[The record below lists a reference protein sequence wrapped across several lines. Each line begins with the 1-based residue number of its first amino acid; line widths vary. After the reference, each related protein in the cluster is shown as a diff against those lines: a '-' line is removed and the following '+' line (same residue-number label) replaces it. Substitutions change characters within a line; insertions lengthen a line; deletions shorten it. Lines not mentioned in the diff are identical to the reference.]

1 MEIFPQVTKVFF
13 RPPNELILG
22 FMQKKKSGDTHSSP
36 KTVRLCPLQK

>member
-22 FMQKKKSGDTHSSP
+22 FMQKKKKVETPTLLP
-36 KTVRLCPLQK
+36 KQ

>member
-22 FMQKKKSGDTHSSP
+22 FMQKKKVETPTLLP
-36 KTVRLCPLQK
+36 KQ